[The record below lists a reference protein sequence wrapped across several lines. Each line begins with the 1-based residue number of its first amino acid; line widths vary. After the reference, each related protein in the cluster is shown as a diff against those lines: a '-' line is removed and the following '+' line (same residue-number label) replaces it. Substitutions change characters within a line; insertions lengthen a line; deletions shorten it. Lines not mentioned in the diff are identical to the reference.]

1 MKTIIAILILGTT
14 LLAVIAEMA
23 RKTTA
28 TDNRADAL
36 LRKQYPFP
44 PPPDIDLNPDPKI
57 TAHSAVPKR
66 ATTIVAA
73 LLLLP
78 PGVGL
83 VRNLRRN
90 KIRGDQVRGHGQL
103 SDQHPTCRTPV
114 RQTDMGGGC
123 RRPQRGVFHL
133 YSNTNARQTRSSQA

>member
-1 MKTIIAILILGTT
+1 MKTIITILVLGTT
-14 LLAVIAEMA
+14 LLAVLAEMV
-23 RKTTA
+23 RNITA
-28 TDNRADAL
+28 TNNRADAL
-36 LRKQYPFP
+36 LRNRHQYQP
-44 PPPDIDLNPDPKI
+44 PQDIDPSQDHKVA
-57 TAHSAVPKR
+57 AHSAVPKR
-66 ATTIVAA
+66 ATTIAVA
-73 LLLLP
+73 LLLL

-90 KIRGDQVRGHGQL
+90 KNHRDQVRGHGHL
-103 SDQHPTCRTPV
+103 SDEHPTGRSPA